1 MARSSLAES
10 FQGRGENPHQLR
22 EGIIEFARGRSYTHA
37 ITLNAN
43 QGDIGFDGV
52 ERLFKR
58 FCYVVDRY
66 AHQRLRVEKLLSHQ
80 RFEAIAFPEHLE
92 SNAHLHI
99 CAKLSSDFLG
109 HDFDIKDQREIDRLW
124 RETTGGSG
132 STLFREITD
141 DGWMRYIT
149 KEHQRPDHQYIL
161 SSDFHSND
169 KMVSFASATTIG
181 SASGK
186 RKIASNSN

>member
-1 MARSSLAES
+1 MNQATIFAEQPFS
-10 FQGRGENPHQLR
+10 PHRLR
-22 EGIIEFARGRSYTHA
+22 EGLIEFARGRSYTHA

-43 QGDIGFDGV
+43 KGDIGFKGV
-52 ERLFKR
+52 KRLFR
-58 FCYVVDRY
+58 GFCYSVDRY
-66 AHQRLRVEKLLSHQ
+66 AHQRRRVEKLLSHQ

-99 CAKLSSDFLG
+99 CANLSSKFLG

-124 RETTGGSG
+124 RETTSGSG
-132 STLFREITD
+132 STLFKEITD

-149 KEHQRPDHQYIL
+149 KEHRRPDHQYIL
-161 SSDFHSND
+161 SSDFHLND
-169 KMVSFASATTIG
+169 KVVSFVPATRIG

-186 RKIASNSN
+186 LKIASNNN